1 MRPTKLWTCPDDRAA
16 RTQAPCCQQ
25 SSCGSVR
32 RERGGDRCTQ
42 QRFKVEGEELTTASP
57 LPSGMTGV
65 AVGGSDLNWERN
77 PWAGLEY
84 DVKDLNLKLE
94 LFIP

>member
-1 MRPTKLWTCPDDRAA
+1 MTELPGHKPLVVNRVVVGPFEEKEEGTGVP
-16 RTQAPCCQQ
+16 
-25 SSCGSVR
+25 SNVV
-32 RERGGDRCTQ
+32 
-42 QRFKVEGEELTTASP
+42 KVEGEELTTASP

-84 DVKDLNLKLE
+84 DAKDLNLKLE